1 MRMKNCK
8 ALTKMVG
15 KHIRRQENI
24 DRSIGKASKFIE
36 DERWDEARALIG
48 ILTLL
53 LGPYDQDVIRL
64 DTELAFRI
72 E

>member
-1 MRMKNCK
+1 MKKKNCK

-24 DRSIGKASKFIE
+24 DRSLAKVSKFIE
-36 DERWDEARALIG
+36 DERWDEARKLIG